1 MNKILSKRF
10 FSANVAELVVEAP
23 LIAHSRRAGHF
34 VIIRVDDKSE
44 RVPLTIA
51 GADIEKGTI
60 TLVVQQ
66 VGAST
71 HKLLAMEPGECL
83 HDIVGPLGRAT
94 RIEKYGTVVCACGG
108 VGAAP
113 MLPIAEALKKAG
125 NKVITVLAA
134 RNKDLIILKDELAQ
148 WSDELIVMTDDGSM
162 GKQGVVTVGVEEVIN
177 REPVNKCITIGPAI
191 MMKFVALT
199 TAKYNIPTEASLN
212 TIMVDGT
219 GMCGACRVTVGG
231 KTKFVCVDGPEFDA
245 HAVDWTEML
254 SRMKSYKAEETE
266 AMEKYRNN
274 PTPTLPSREGIK
286 DARKE
291 PVSSLE
297 RVKSSARS
305 DCRWPSVEL
314 AGGVSKF
321 TGTAKDRVAIPRVQ
335 MPELRPEVRV
345 KSLREE
351 VNQGLTFEQ
360 AITESHRCLN
370 CKNPTCVQGCPVNIH
385 IPGFIKKVEEGDILG
400 AAAIIKESSSLPA
413 VCGRVCPQ
421 EKQCEAHCI
430 HLKMGHPAV
439 AIGYL
444 ERFVADYANEQ
455 TTSNSQTGEAA
466 NASGAC
472 NKPATKIA
480 VVGSG
485 PAGLTFAGDAAK
497 YGYEVHVFEAL
508 HEIGGVLK
516 YGIPEFRLPNAIV
529 DQEIDGLRALGVQFH
544 TDTIIGKTIS
554 VKELEEQGFKGIFVG
569 SGAGLPRFMNIP
581 GENLNGVLSCNEY
594 LTRVNLMDASNP
606 ETDTPLLYGK
616 NVAVI
621 GGGNTAMDAVRTAKR
636 LGAEHAMIIYRRS
649 EEEMPARVE
658 EVKHAK
664 QEGIEFMTLHNPIE
678 YHADENGR
686 VCEAV
691 LQVMELG
698 EPDESGRRSPVPVEG
713 KTLTI
718 PVDLVIVA
726 VGVSPNPLIPSSVE
740 GLEIGKKG
748 TIIVNE
754 QMQSAIPTLFAGG
767 DIVRGGATVILAMSD
782 GRKAAKAMHEY
793 LS

>member
-10 FSANVAELVVEAP
+10 FSENVAELVVEAP
-23 LIAHSRRAGHF
+23 LIARSRRAGHF
-34 VIIRVDDKSE
+34 VIIRVDALSE

-51 GADIEKGTI
+51 GADTEKGTI

-71 HKLLAMEPGECL
+71 HKLLALEPGDCL

-113 MLPIAEALKKAG
+113 MLPIAEAMKKAG
-125 NKVITVLAA
+125 NRVITVLAA

-177 REPVNKCITIGPAI
+177 REEVDKCITIGPAI

-199 TAKYNIPTEASLN
+199 TAKYSIPTEASLN

-245 HAVDWTEML
+245 HEVDWTEML
-254 SRMKSYKAEETE
+254 TRMKSYKAEEAE
-266 AMEKYRNN
+266 AMANLSLTR
-274 PTPTLPSREGIK
+274 PSKEGK
-286 DARKE
+286 EDAHDE

-297 RVKSSARS
+297 GKSEEIPA
-305 DCRWPSVEL
+305 VEP
-314 AGGVSKF
+314 F

-345 KSLREE
+345 KSLHEE
-351 VNQGLTFEQ
+351 VNQGLTFDQ

-370 CKNPTCVQGCPVNIH
+370 CKNPTCVQGCPVNIN
-385 IPGFIKKVEEGDILG
+385 IPGFIKTLEKGDILG

-421 EKQCEAHCI
+421 EKQCEANCI
-430 HLKMGHPAV
+430 HHKMGHQPV

-444 ERFVADYANEQ
+444 ERFCADYANAQ
-455 TTSNSQTGEAA
+455 AQITKNQSPMTNPTGA
-466 NASGAC
+466 
-472 NKPATKIA
+472 KIA

-529 DQEIDGLRALGVQFH
+529 DTEIDGLRALGVQFH
-544 TDTIIGKTIS
+544 ADTIVGKTIS
-554 VKELEEQGFKGIFVG
+554 VKELEEQGFQGIFVG

-606 ETDTPLLYGK
+606 ATDTPLLYGK

-658 EVKHAK
+658 EVHHAK

-713 KTLTI
+713 KTVTI

-740 GLEIGKKG
+740 GLEISRKG
-748 TIIVNE
+748 TIVVNDA
-754 QMQSAIPTLFAGG
+754 MQSAIPTLFAGG

-782 GRKAAKAMHEY
+782 GRKAAAAMHEY
-793 LS
+793 LSHHKS

>member
-1 MNKILSKRF
+1 MNKIISKRF
-10 FSANVAELVVEAP
+10 FSPNVAELIVEAP
-23 LIAHSRRAGHF
+23 LIARSRRAGHF
-34 VIIRVDDKSE
+34 VIIRVDDHSE

-66 VGAST
+66 VGVST
-71 HKLLAMEPGECL
+71 HKLLAMNPGEYL

-94 RIEKYGTVVCACGG
+94 RIENYGTVVCACGG

-177 REPVNKCITIGPAI
+177 RETVNKCITIGPAI

-199 TAKYNIPTEASLN
+199 TAKYTIPTEASLN

-245 HAVDWTEML
+245 HGVDWDEML
-254 SRMKSYKAEETE
+254 SRMKAFKNEEAEALRAYNERSQSELNDAMSAAKPLNDASLSTKGASPFSE
-266 AMEKYRNN
+266 AAQSII
-274 PTPTLPSREGIK
+274 PFEGK
-286 DARKE
+286 
-291 PVSSLE
+291 P
-297 RVKSSARS
+297 
-305 DCRWPSVEL
+305 
-314 AGGVSKF
+314 
-321 TGTAKDRVAIPRVQ
+321 KDRVAIPRVQ

-345 KSLREE
+345 KSLHEE

-370 CKNPTCVQGCPVNIH
+370 CKNPTCVQGCPVNIN
-385 IPGFIKKVEEGDILG
+385 IPGFIKKLETGDVLG
-400 AAAIIKESSSLPA
+400 AAAVIKESSSLPA

-421 EKQCEAHCI
+421 EKQCESQCI

-444 ERFVADYANEQ
+444 ERFCADYANEQ
-455 TTSNSQTGEAA
+455 TASLKEERPQPEAA
-466 NASGAC
+466 QRQ
-472 NKPATKIA
+472 KIA

-516 YGIPEFRLPNAIV
+516 YGIPEFRLPNHIV
-529 DQEIDGLRALGVQFH
+529 DIEIEGLRALGVQFH

-581 GENLNGVLSCNEY
+581 GENLNGVMSCNEY

-606 ETDTPLLYGK
+606 ATDTPILYGK

-636 LGAEHAMIIYRRS
+636 LGAERAMIIYRRS

-658 EVKHAK
+658 EVHHAK

-686 VCEAV
+686 VNEAV

-713 KTLTI
+713 KTMTL

-740 GLEIGKKG
+740 GLEISKKG
-748 TIIVNE
+748 TIVVNDG
-754 QMQSAIPTLFAGG
+754 MQSAIPTIFAGG

-793 LS
+793 LSN

>member
-1 MNKILSKRF
+1 MNKIISKRF
-10 FSANVAELVVEAP
+10 FSDNVAELVVEAP
-23 LIAHSRRAGHF
+23 LIARSRRAGHF
-34 VIIRVDDKSE
+34 VIIRVDANSE

-71 HKLLAMEPGECL
+71 HKLLALNVGDSI
-83 HDIVGPLGRAT
+83 HDVVGPLGRAT

-134 RNKDLIILKDELAQ
+134 RNKDLLILRDELAQ
-148 WSDELIVMTDDGSM
+148 WSDEVIIMTDDGSA
-162 GKQGVVTVGVEEVIN
+162 GQQGVVTVGVEQVIN
-177 REPVNKCITIGPAI
+177 REKVDKCITIGPAI

-245 HAVDWTEML
+245 HEVDWTEML
-254 SRMKSYKAEETE
+254 SRMKSYKAEEAE
-266 AMEKYRNN
+266 ALEAYMHMGDPKHGNDTVTTRNRDEVKAEAS
-274 PTPTLPSREGIK
+274 TPKKQVEPFEGK
-286 DARKE
+286 
-291 PVSSLE
+291 P
-297 RVKSSARS
+297 
-305 DCRWPSVEL
+305 
-314 AGGVSKF
+314 
-321 TGTAKDRVAIPRVQ
+321 KDRVAIPRVQ

-345 KSLREE
+345 KSLHEE

-370 CKNPTCVQGCPVNIH
+370 CKNPTCVQGCPVNIN
-385 IPGFIKKVEEGDILG
+385 IPGFIKTLETGDVLG
-400 AAAIIKESSSLPA
+400 AAAVIKESSSLPA

-421 EKQCEAHCI
+421 EKQCESQCI

-444 ERFVADYANEQ
+444 ERFCADFA
-455 TTSNSQTGEAA
+455 NSQEKKVENKKPTGA
-466 NASGAC
+466 
-472 NKPATKIA
+472 KIA

-516 YGIPEFRLPNAIV
+516 YGIPEFRLPNRIV
-529 DQEIDGLRALGVQFH
+529 DIEIDGLRALGVQFH

-554 VKELEEQGFKGIFVG
+554 IKELEEQGFKGIFVG

-581 GENLNGVLSCNEY
+581 GENLNGVMSSNEY

-606 ETDTPLLYGK
+606 ATDTPLLYGK
-616 NVAVI
+616 NVAII

-636 LGAEHAMIIYRRS
+636 LGAERAMIIYRRS
-649 EEEMPARVE
+649 EEEMPARIE
-658 EVKHAK
+658 EVHHAK
-664 QEGIEFMTLHNPIE
+664 QEGIEFMTLHNPLE

-713 KTLTI
+713 KTVTI

-748 TIIVNE
+748 TIVVNE
-754 QMQSAIPTLFAGG
+754 GMQSNLPMIFAGG

-782 GRKAAKAMHEY
+782 GRKAAAAMHEY
-793 LS
+793 LSK

>member
-1 MNKILSKRF
+1 M
-10 FSANVAELVVEAP
+10 EAP
-23 LIAHSRRAGHF
+23 LIARSRRAGHF
-34 VIIRVDDKSE
+34 VIIRVDANSE
-44 RVPLTIA
+44 RIPLTISA
-51 GADIEKGTI
+51 ADIEKGTI

-66 VGAST
+66 IGVST
-71 HKLLAMEPGECL
+71 RKLLAMEPGESL

-125 NKVITVLAA
+125 NRVITVLAA
-134 RNKDLIILKDELAQ
+134 RNKDLLILQDELAQ
-148 WSDELIVMTDDGSM
+148 WSDEVIIMTDDGSA
-162 GKQGVVTVGVEEVIN
+162 GQQGVVTVGVEQVIN

-245 HAVDWTEML
+245 HGVDWDEML
-254 SRMKSYKAEETE
+254 SRMKAFKAEETE
-266 AMEKYRNN
+266 ALNAYLADPKISS
-274 PTPTLPSREGIK
+274 TPTVSRRSTDGQSQGEASIRPVEPFEGK
-286 DARKE
+286 
-291 PVSSLE
+291 P
-297 RVKSSARS
+297 
-305 DCRWPSVEL
+305 
-314 AGGVSKF
+314 
-321 TGTAKDRVAIPRVQ
+321 KDRVAIPRVQ

-345 KSLREE
+345 KSLHEE

-370 CKNPTCVQGCPVNIH
+370 CKNPTCVQGCPVNIN
-385 IPGFIKKVEEGDILG
+385 IPGFIKTLETGDILG
-400 AAAIIKESSSLPA
+400 AAAVIKESSSLPA

-421 EKQCEAHCI
+421 EKQCESQCI

-444 ERFVADYANEQ
+444 ERFCADFANNHQ
-455 TTSNSQTGEAA
+455 SPISNHQSPTGA
-466 NASGAC
+466 
-472 NKPATKIA
+472 KIA

-529 DQEIDGLRALGVQFH
+529 DTEIDGLRALGVQFH

-581 GENLNGVLSCNEY
+581 GENLNGVMSCNEY

-606 ETDTPLLYGK
+606 ATDTPLLYGK
-616 NVAVI
+616 NVAII

-636 LGAEHAMIIYRRS
+636 LGAEHAIIIYRRS
-649 EEEMPARVE
+649 EEEMPARIE
-658 EVKHAK
+658 EVHHAK

-686 VCEAV
+686 VKEAV

-713 KTLTI
+713 KTVTI
-718 PVDLVIVA
+718 PVDLVVVA

-740 GLEIGKKG
+740 GLEISKKG
-748 TIIVNE
+748 TIVVNE
-754 QMQSAIPTLFAGG
+754 GMQSAIPTIFAGG

-793 LS
+793 LSNKE

>member
-1 MNKILSKRF
+1 MNKILSKKF
-10 FSANVAELVVEAP
+10 FSDNVAELVVEAP
-23 LIAHSRRAGHF
+23 LIARSRRAGHF
-34 VIIRVDDKSE
+34 VIIRVDADSE
-44 RVPLTIA
+44 RVPLTISA
-51 GADIEKGTI
+51 ADIEKGTI

-66 VGAST
+66 IGVST
-71 HKLLAMEPGECL
+71 HKLLAMNPGDCL

-94 RIEKYGTVVCACGG
+94 RIENYGTVVCACGG

-125 NKVITVLAA
+125 NRVITVLAA
-134 RNKDLIILKDELAQ
+134 RNKDLLILQDELAQ
-148 WSDELIVMTDDGSM
+148 WSDEVIIMTDDGSA
-162 GKQGVVTVGVEEVIN
+162 GQQGVVTVGVEQVIN
-177 REPVNKCITIGPAI
+177 REKVDKCITIGPAI

-219 GMCGACRVTVGG
+219 GMCGACRVTVHG

-245 HAVDWTEML
+245 HGVDWNEML
-254 SRMKSYKAEETE
+254 SRMKSYKTEETE
-266 AMEKYRNN
+266 AMETYKGERLKVKGERIE
-274 PTPTLPSREGIK
+274 TSTSRDI
-286 DARKE
+286 DISIHPVE
-291 PVSSLE
+291 P
-297 RVKSSARS
+297 
-305 DCRWPSVEL
+305 
-314 AGGVSKF
+314 F

-345 KSLREE
+345 KSLHEE

-360 AITESHRCLN
+360 AITEAHRCLN
-370 CKNPTCVQGCPVNIH
+370 CKNPTCVQGCPVNIN
-385 IPGFIKKVEEGDILG
+385 IPGFIKKLETGDVLG
-400 AAAIIKESSSLPA
+400 AAAVIKESSSLPA

-421 EKQCEAHCI
+421 EKQCEANCI
-430 HLKMGHPAV
+430 HLKMKHPAV

-444 ERFVADYANEQ
+444 ERFCADYAN
-455 TTSNSQTGEAA
+455 SQESKIESRKIKADA
-466 NASGAC
+466 
-472 NKPATKIA
+472 KKIA

-516 YGIPEFRLPNAIV
+516 YGIPEFRLPNRIV
-529 DQEIDGLRALGVQFH
+529 DIEIDGLRALGVQFH

-606 ETDTPLLYGK
+606 NTDTPLLTGK

-649 EEEMPARVE
+649 EEEMPARIE
-658 EVKHAK
+658 EVHHAK
-664 QEGIEFMTLHNPIE
+664 AEGIEFMTLHNPLE

-713 KTLTI
+713 KTVTI
-718 PVDLVIVA
+718 PIDLVIVA

-740 GLEIGKKG
+740 GLEISKKG
-748 TIIVNE
+748 TIVVNE
-754 QMQSAIPTLFAGG
+754 SMQSAIPTLFAGG

-782 GRKAAKAMHEY
+782 GRKAAAAMHSY
-793 LS
+793 LTGK

>member
-1 MNKILSKRF
+1 MNKIISKRF
-10 FSANVAELVVEAP
+10 FSENVAELVVEAP
-23 LIAHSRRAGHF
+23 LIARSRRAGHF
-34 VIIRVDDKSE
+34 VIIRVDAQSE

-51 GADIEKGTI
+51 GADTERGTI

-66 VGAST
+66 IGVST
-71 HKLLAMEPGECL
+71 RKLLALNPGDSI
-83 HDIVGPLGRAT
+83 HDVVGPLGRAT

-125 NKVITVLAA
+125 NRVITVLAA
-134 RNKDLIILKDELAQ
+134 RTANLIILREELAK
-148 WSDELIVMTDDGSM
+148 WSDEVLIMTDDGSL
-162 GKQGVVTVGVEEVIN
+162 GQQGVVTVGVEQVIN
-177 REPVNKCITIGPAI
+177 REKVDKCITIGPAI

-199 TAKYNIPTEASLN
+199 TQKYNIPTEASLN

-245 HAVDWTEML
+245 HGVDWDEML
-254 SRMKSYKAEETE
+254 SRMRSYKNEETAALE
-266 AMEKYRNN
+266 AYQAGRTETNTATTRQRHGNDTATNAEVIAVK
-274 PTPTLPSREGIK
+274 PFEGTP
-286 DARKE
+286 
-291 PVSSLE
+291 
-297 RVKSSARS
+297 
-305 DCRWPSVEL
+305 
-314 AGGVSKF
+314 
-321 TGTAKDRVAIPRVQ
+321 KDRVAIPRVK
-335 MPELRPEVRV
+335 MPELAPNVRV
-345 KSLREE
+345 KSLHEE

-360 AITESHRCLN
+360 AVTEAHRCLN
-370 CKNPTCVQGCPVNIH
+370 CKNPTCVQGCPVNIQ
-385 IPGFIKKVEEGDILG
+385 IPDFIKRVEQGDLLG
-400 AAAIIKESSSLPA
+400 AADVIKQSSSLPA

-421 EKQCEAHCI
+421 EKQCEANCI
-430 HLKMGHPAV
+430 HLKMKHPAV

-444 ERFVADYANEQ
+444 ERFVADYANSHKAQATKNQ
-455 TTSNSQTGEAA
+455 TPKGD
-466 NASGAC
+466 
-472 NKPATKIA
+472 KIA

-485 PAGLTFAGDAAK
+485 PAGLTFAGDMVK

-516 YGIPEFRLPNAIV
+516 YGIPEFRLPNSIV
-529 DQEIDGLRALGVQFH
+529 DIEIDGLRALGVQFH
-544 TDTIIGKTIS
+544 TDTIIGKTIT
-554 VKELEEQGFKGIFVG
+554 VDELREQGFKGIFVG

-594 LTRVNLMDASNP
+594 LTRVNLMDASNQA
-606 ETDTPLLYGK
+606 TDTPLLYGK
-616 NVAVI
+616 NIAVI

-636 LGAEHAMIIYRRS
+636 LGAEHAIIVYRRS
-649 EEEMPARVE
+649 EEEMPARIE
-658 EVKHAK
+658 EVRHAK
-664 QEGIEFMTLHNPIE
+664 EEGIEFMTLHNPIE

-686 VCEAV
+686 VKEAV

-713 KTLTI
+713 KTVTI

-726 VGVSPNPLIPSSVE
+726 VGVSPNPLIPSSVA
-740 GLEIGKKG
+740 GLEISKKG
-748 TIIVNE
+748 TIVVND

-782 GRKAAKAMHEY
+782 GRKAAKAMHEH
-793 LS
+793 LQNA

>member
-1 MNKILSKRF
+1 MNRILSKRF
-10 FSANVAELVVEAP
+10 FSDNVAELVVEAP
-23 LIAHSRRAGHF
+23 LIARSRRAGHF
-34 VIIRVDDKSE
+34 VIIRVDAQSE

-51 GADIEKGTI
+51 GADVEKGTI
-60 TLVVQQ
+60 TLVVQRIG
-66 VGAST
+66 VST

-113 MLPIAEALKKAG
+113 MLPIAQALKKAG

-134 RNKDLIILKDELAQ
+134 RNKDLIILKEELAQ
-148 WSDELIVMTDDGSM
+148 WSDELIIMTDDGSM

-245 HAVDWTEML
+245 HAVNWDEML

-266 AMEKYRNN
+266 ALAAYQAGNYDSNTATTRQRHGNDTATVTEVIEVS
-274 PTPTLPSREGIK
+274 PFEGK
-286 DARKE
+286 
-291 PVSSLE
+291 P
-297 RVKSSARS
+297 
-305 DCRWPSVEL
+305 
-314 AGGVSKF
+314 
-321 TGTAKDRVAIPRVQ
+321 KDRVAIPRVQ

-345 KSLREE
+345 KSLHEE

-370 CKNPTCVQGCPVNIH
+370 CKNPTCVQGCPVNIN
-385 IPGFIKKVEEGDILG
+385 IPGFIKTLEKGDILG

-421 EKQCEAHCI
+421 EKQCESQCI

-444 ERFVADYANEQ
+444 ERFCADYANAQ
-455 TTSNSQTGEAA
+455 TNLTPTLSSREG
-466 NASGAC
+466 ASPLRGDGSGVS
-472 NKPATKIA
+472 KIA

-516 YGIPEFRLPNAIV
+516 YGIPEFRLPNSIV
-529 DQEIDGLRALGVQFH
+529 DTEIDGLRALGVQFH

-554 VKELEEQGFKGIFVG
+554 VKELEAQGFKGIFVG

-606 ETDTPLLYGK
+606 ATDTPLLYGK

-636 LGAEHAMIIYRRS
+636 LGAERAMIVYRRS

-658 EVKHAK
+658 EVHHAK
-664 QEGIEFMTLHNPIE
+664 QEGIEFLTLHNPIE

-713 KTLTI
+713 KTITI

-740 GLEIGKKG
+740 GLEISKKG
-748 TIIVNE
+748 TIVVNE
-754 QMQSAIPTLFAGG
+754 GMQSAIPTLFAGG

-793 LS
+793 LSK

>member
-1 MNKILSKRF
+1 MNKIISKRF
-10 FSANVAELVVEAP
+10 FSDNVAELVVEAP
-23 LIAHSRRAGHF
+23 LIARSRRAGHF
-34 VIIRVDDKSE
+34 VIIRVDANSE

-71 HKLLAMEPGECL
+71 HKLLALNAGDSI
-83 HDIVGPLGRAT
+83 HDVVGPLGRAT

-134 RNKDLIILKDELAQ
+134 RNKDLLILRDELAQ
-148 WSDELIVMTDDGSM
+148 WSDEVIIMTDDGSA
-162 GKQGVVTVGVEEVIN
+162 GQQGVVTVGVEQVIN
-177 REPVNKCITIGPAI
+177 REQVDKCITIGPAI

-245 HAVDWTEML
+245 HEVDWTEML

-266 AMEKYRNN
+266 AMEAYKAG
-274 PTPTLPSREGIK
+274 PTPTP
-286 DARKE
+286 
-291 PVSSLE
+291 SLE
-297 RVKSSARS
+297 GREKGHSSDIILSAVA
-305 DCRWPSVEL
+305 PFE
-314 AGGVSKF
+314 
-321 TGTAKDRVAIPRVQ
+321 GTPKDRVAIPRVQ

-345 KSLREE
+345 KSLHEE

-360 AITESHRCLN
+360 AITEAHRCLN
-370 CKNPTCVQGCPVNIH
+370 CKNPTCVQGCPVNIN
-385 IPGFIKKVEEGDILG
+385 IPGFIKTLETGDVLG
-400 AAAIIKESSSLPA
+400 AAVVIKESSSLPA

-421 EKQCEAHCI
+421 EKQCESQCI

-444 ERFVADYANEQ
+444 ERFCADFA
-455 TTSNSQTGEAA
+455 NSQKSKVKSQKPTGA
-466 NASGAC
+466 
-472 NKPATKIA
+472 KIA

-485 PAGLTFAGDAAK
+485 PSGLTFAGDAAK

-516 YGIPEFRLPNAIV
+516 YGIPEFRLPNRIV
-529 DQEIDGLRALGVQFH
+529 DIEIDGLRALGVQFH

-554 VKELEEQGFKGIFVG
+554 VKDLEEQGFKGIFVG

-581 GENLNGVLSCNEY
+581 GENLNGVLSANEY

-606 ETDTPLLYGK
+606 ATDTPLLYGK
-616 NVAVI
+616 NVAII

-636 LGAEHAMIIYRRS
+636 LGAERAMIIYRRS
-649 EEEMPARVE
+649 EDEM
-658 EVKHAK
+658 
-664 QEGIEFMTLHNPIE
+664 
-678 YHADENGR
+678 
-686 VCEAV
+686 
-691 LQVMELG
+691 
-698 EPDESGRRSPVPVEG
+698 
-713 KTLTI
+713 
-718 PVDLVIVA
+718 
-726 VGVSPNPLIPSSVE
+726 
-740 GLEIGKKG
+740 
-748 TIIVNE
+748 
-754 QMQSAIPTLFAGG
+754 AGAY
-767 DIVRGGATVILAMSD
+767 RGGAS
-782 GRKAAKAMHEY
+782 R
-793 LS
+793 